1 MRTLLIY
8 PEFPKTFWSYEKILD
23 LVNRKVLLPPLGL
36 VTVAAL
42 LPQQWEMKLVDRNV
56 REVTEAEWA
65 WAELVVIS
73 GMIVQKA
80 DMAEQIARAR
90 GRGLPVAV
98 GGPFAS
104 STPDAPELDGA
115 DFKVLDEGEITL
127 PMFVEALE
135 RGETSGRFSANGEKP
150 AVTDTPVPRY
160 DLLELDAY
168 SEMSVQFSRGCPF
181 NCEFCDIIVLY
192 GRKPRTKTPEQ
203 LITELQCLYDLGWRR
218 SVFLVDDNFI
228 GNKRNVKL
236 LMPALRAWQIEHGYP
251 FSFATEASVDLAAD
265 QELMDQMADCR
276 FESVFL
282 GIETPDAASL
292 ETARK
297 LQNTR
302 SSLEESVEKIT
313 ASGLRVMAGFI
324 IGFDGE
330 QRGAGQRIVEFVNRT
345 GIPHAMMGMLQALP
359 KTALWIRLEQEG
371 RLIQDTAA
379 AKGVNQTNLLNFVPT
394 RPIRDIAN
402 EYMEAF
408 SELYEPNAYIDR
420 VYSYF
425 LKLPPQRYKQILK
438 ELAQKAE
445 AEGGG
450 APPRSNGKRTSWVDL
465 RALAIVVW
473 RQGLRRNTRWR
484 FWRALIG
491 MARHN
496 PARFTGFIS
505 ILAHSEHFL
514 EYRKIVRQ
522 EIEEQIAA
530 LPPDPPLAPVV
541 AAPVLVPTS

>member
-1 MRTLLIY
+1 M
-8 PEFPKTFWSYEKILD
+8 E
-23 LVNRKVLLPPLGL
+23 
-36 VTVAAL
+36 
-42 LPQQWEMKLVDRNV
+42 
-56 REVTEAEWA
+56 
-65 WAELVVIS
+65 
-73 GMIVQKA
+73 
-80 DMAEQIARAR
+80 
-90 GRGLPVAV
+90 
-98 GGPFAS
+98 
-104 STPDAPELDGA
+104 GA

-135 RGETSGRFSANGEKP
+135 RGETSGRFTADGEKP
-150 AVTDTPVPRY
+150 DATSTPVPRY

-203 LITELQCLYDLGWRR
+203 LITELQCLYDPSWRR

-530 LPPDPPLAPVV
+530 LPPDPPRAPVV
-541 AAPVLVPTS
+541 AEPVLVPTS